1 LKNSLKDLY
10 TPHRIIHFFAARN
23 QIGEENKKYE
33 VEARNRIKSEIESTK
48 MRNDFY
54 RYLSWMVQSV
64 PLKKRVDHGYTNI
77 HISTF
82 TKESWN
88 VIESFV
94 YHAVE
99 VFNSSHPLQVTTVE
113 KTLQILD
120 EWWNYDR
127 VEYVWEHEIMK
138 DTL

>member
-1 LKNSLKDLY
+1 M
-10 TPHRIIHFFAARN
+10 IHYFAARN
-23 QIGEENKKYE
+23 QTGEKKKKYN
-33 VEARNRIKSEIESTK
+33 VAARNKIKSEIESTK

-54 RYLSWMVQSV
+54 RYLSRMVQSV

-99 VFNSSHPLQVTTVE
+99 VFNSSHPLRVTTVE

>member
-10 TPHRIIHFFAARN
+10 TPHRIIHFFAERN
-23 QIGEENKKYE
+23 QTGEEKEKYE

-54 RYLSWMVQSV
+54 RYLSWMIQSV
-64 PLKKRVDHGYTNI
+64 PLKKRVDHRYTNFY
-77 HISTF
+77 ISTF

-94 YHAVE
+94 YYAVE
-99 VFNSSHPLQVTTVE
+99 VFNSSHPLQITTVE
-113 KTLQILD
+113 MTMQILD
-120 EWWNYDR
+120 EWWNYDG

-138 DTL
+138 DAL

>member
-23 QIGEENKKYE
+23 QTGEEKKKYE

-54 RYLSWMVQSV
+54 RYLSWMIQFV
-64 PLKKRVDHGYTNI
+64 PLKKRVDHRYTMI
-77 HISTF
+77 F
-82 TKESWN
+82 TKESCN

-94 YHAVE
+94 YYAVE
-99 VFNSSHPLQVTTVE
+99 VFNSSHPLQITTVE

-120 EWWNYDR
+120 EWRNYDR

-138 DTL
+138 DSH

>member
-1 LKNSLKDLY
+1 M
-10 TPHRIIHFFAARN
+10 IHFFAARN
-23 QIGEENKKYE
+23 QTGEEKKKYE
-33 VEARNRIKSEIESTK
+33 VEARNRIKSKIESTK

-54 RYLSWMVQSV
+54 RYLSWMIQSV
-64 PLKKRVDHGYTNI
+64 PLKKRVDHRYTNFY
-77 HISTF
+77 ISTF

-94 YHAVE
+94 YYAVE
-99 VFNSSHPLQVTTVE
+99 VFNSSHLLLITTVE

-138 DTL
+138 DDL

>member
-1 LKNSLKDLY
+1 LENNLKDLY

-23 QIGEENKKYE
+23 QTGEEKRKYD

-54 RYLSWMVQSV
+54 RCLSWMVQSV
-64 PLKKRVDHGYTNI
+64 PLKKRLVHRYTNFY
-77 HISTF
+77 ISTF

-94 YHAVE
+94 YYAVE
-99 VFNSSHPLQVTTVE
+99 VVQFISFTSDHNS
-113 KTLQILD
+113 
-120 EWWNYDR
+120 R
-127 VEYVWEHEIMK
+127 K
-138 DTL
+138 DTANTG

>member
-23 QIGEENKKYE
+23 QTGEEKKKYE

-54 RYLSWMVQSV
+54 RHLSWMIQSV
-64 PLKKRVDHGYTNI
+64 PPKKRVDRRYTNFY
-77 HISTF
+77 ISTF

-88 VIESFV
+88 VVESFV
-94 YHAVE
+94 YCAVE
-99 VFNSSHPLQVTTVE
+99 VFNSSHQLQITTVE

-120 EWWNYDR
+120 EWRNYDR
-127 VEYVWEHEIMK
+127 VEYVREHEIMK
-138 DTL
+138 DAI